1 MFTLL
6 KIHVGYSWYVNLGRL
21 QEKWIYR
28 LLFSKGSFVFGG
40 SRTSLDIGSIRY
52 SKSRME
58 LITNVCHVPH
68 GVRVIL
74 NLFCT
79 MLLFSN
85 TGIQASFMVDQTVKM
100 CQTNTSAKVIPPF
113 SNRELILMG
122 PELCGISWSSRFN
135 NLVWINDSGAK
146 VILCLPLM
154 LIDPN
159 SFFSSHTGTLCV
171 GLTGV
176 RSQLKSP

>member
-1 MFTLL
+1 MDLQTIVPQRFLCVGWLQNFLRHWLHKMFNVQDGINH
-6 KIHVGYSWYVNLGRL
+6 KCSPRSSWV
-21 QEKWIYR
+21 
-28 LLFSKGSFVFGG
+28 S
-40 SRTSLDIGSIRY
+40 
-52 SKSRME
+52 
-58 LITNVCHVPH
+58 H
-68 GVRVIL
+68 VIL

-79 MLLFSN
+79 MLLFFN
-85 TGIQASFMVDQTVKM
+85 TCIQASFMVDQTVKM
-100 CQTNTSAKVIPPF
+100 CQTNTSAKVTPSF

-122 PELCGISWSSRFN
+122 PELRGISWSSQFN

-159 SFFSSHTGTLCV
+159 SFFFSHTATLCV